1 MKNLHLKIFV
11 VLILY
16 NVQGFGQDIHMTQF
30 DHSFRTLNPALTG
43 IFDGE
48 HRIEANY
55 RKQWKHVPVEYM
67 TFMGSYDS
75 KFQPKT
81 SDNSLFG
88 YGVNLNYDRAGYSKL
103 SLLQIGLN
111 GSYSH
116 FLNPNNILTG
126 GLQIGLEQR
135 SINEDDLSFDRQ
147 YANGQY
153 NENLPTGENFD
164 RMNILFASISAGIN
178 YRYQTEKNSLNLGL
192 GLYNINT
199 PNQNFFEGGNPSK
212 LPLRTS
218 LYADLWLSL
227 TKKIRLNF
235 LAGNQW
241 QSTYEELVFGSKAE
255 FHVNDK
261 RGDDLY
267 LSIGA
272 YGRLSEMWDAYSP
285 YVGVRYNSFDV
296 GVTYDVNVS
305 RFKIATERRGG
316 PEVWV
321 RYIIKDVD
329 EVKDFK
335 TCRIY

>member
-1 MKNLHLKIFV
+1 MKKLHLKILV
-11 VLILY
+11 IILLHTGY
-16 NVQGFGQDIHMTQF
+16 TYGQDIHMTQF

-43 IFDGE
+43 LFDGQ

-55 RKQWKHVPVEYM
+55 RKQWKQVPVEYL

-75 KFQPKT
+75 KFQPKE
-81 SDNSLFG
+81 SENSLFG
-88 YGVNLNYDRAGYSKL
+88 YGFNLNYDRAGYSKL
-103 SLLQIGLN
+103 SLLQLGLN

-135 SINEDDLSFDRQ
+135 TLNEDDLSFDRQ

-164 RMNILFASISAGIN
+164 KMNILFATISAGVN

-192 GLYNINT
+192 GIYNINT
-199 PNQNFFEGGNPSK
+199 PDQNFFDVGDPSN

-218 LYADLWLSL
+218 LYGDLWLGV
-227 TKKIRLNF
+227 TNRLRWN
-235 LAGNQW
+235 LVAGSQW
-241 QSTYEELVFGSKAE
+241 QSTYEELVFGTKVE
-255 FHVNDK
+255 FHVNEK

-267 LSIGA
+267 LSIGG
-272 YGRLSEMWDAYSP
+272 YGRFSELWDAYSP
-285 YVGVRYNSFDV
+285 YFGVRYNSFDL
-296 GVTYDVNVS
+296 GISYDVNVS
-305 RFKIATERRGG
+305 KFKIATERRGG

-321 RYIIKDVD
+321 RYIIKNVD
-329 EVKDFK
+329 AVKDFK